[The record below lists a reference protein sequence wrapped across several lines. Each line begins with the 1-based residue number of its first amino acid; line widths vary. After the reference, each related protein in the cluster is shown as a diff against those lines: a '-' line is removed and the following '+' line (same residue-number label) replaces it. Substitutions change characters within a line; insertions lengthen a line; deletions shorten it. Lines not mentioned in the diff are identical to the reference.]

1 MSSEGLF
8 FRGGA
13 ASHDTM
19 GKKAASARAVSEYA
33 APLAACVVVYFVVLS
48 ALVSLGTVN
57 SLGLAAGF
65 AGCAGLSVCC
75 LTWQGMRGSAGQRDA
90 KVRALFRQ
98 TSMTYSRLKNAIH
111 RGSKRGGSGG
121 QRSAHPAATASGSA
135 SSSSPAPVSSVSGD
149 LPSLIIHAVRK
160 GDGPSVERWIRA
172 NNVNAQDDVSG
183 SSLLHFAALEDQ
195 SRIGR
200 TLLKAGADPLLQDS
214 QGNQPLH
221 IAAAQGSAVLVK
233 YLCEYGAEPFAQNS
247 ERVSPMDLAEEF
259 DNRGCVLIMER
270 AVRASASM
278 GASVGGAAALR
289 GRTPQRDLGV

>member
-48 ALVSLGTVN
+48 ALVSLGTVS

-98 TSMTYSRLKNAIH
+98 TSRTYSRLKNAIH
-111 RGSKRGGSGG
+111 RGSTRGSGG
-121 QRSAHPAATASGSA
+121 HRSAHPAATASGSA

-149 LPSLIIHAVRK
+149 LPSLIIRSGRKEAVPPF
-160 GDGPSVERWIRA
+160 GG
-172 NNVNAQDDVSG
+172 G
-183 SSLLHFAALEDQ
+183 F
-195 SRIGR
+195 
-200 TLLKAGADPLLQDS
+200 
-214 QGNQPLH
+214 
-221 IAAAQGSAVLVK
+221 
-233 YLCEYGAEPFAQNS
+233 EP
-247 ERVSPMDLAEEF
+247 
-259 DNRGCVLIMER
+259 
-270 AVRASASM
+270 
-278 GASVGGAAALR
+278 
-289 GRTPQRDLGV
+289 TT

>member
-1 MSSEGLF
+1 
-8 FRGGA
+8 
-13 ASHDTM
+13 M
-19 GKKAASARAVSEYA
+19 GKKGASARAVSEYA
-33 APLAACVVVYFVVLS
+33 APLLACVVVYFVVLS
-48 ALVSLGTVN
+48 ALVSLGTIE
-57 SLGLAAGF
+57 SLGLAAVF

-75 LTWQGMRGSAGQRDA
+75 LTWQGMRGSNAQRDA
-90 KVRALFRQ
+90 KVRELFRR
-98 TSMTYSRLKNAIH
+98 TSMTYSRLKSAI
-111 RGSKRGGSGG
+111 RSDGG
-121 QRSAHPAATASGSA
+121 QRGATASGHPATSPSSSSFPA
-135 SSSSPAPVSSVSGD
+135 SSSSSPAVSASISAVAGALPVK
-149 LPSLIIHAVRK
+149 IIDAVRR
-160 GDGPSVERWIRA
+160 GDSATVERWIRA
-172 NNVNAQDDVSG
+172 NNVDTQDEGSG

-200 TLLKAGADPLLQDS
+200 ALLKAGANPVLQDS

-233 YLCEYGAEPFAQNS
+233 YLCERGAEPYAQNV

-278 GASVGGAAALR
+278 GTSGSGVAGALR